1 MVLFFI
7 NVLES
12 FSMGMIFFDYFV
24 NRVSYFWINIC
35 NICWIST
42 FSRLHMGPSTHIHI
56 QCFYE
61 AHIIDINA
69 YVSEVYLVFSL
80 SAIY

>member
-1 MVLFFI
+1 
-7 NVLES
+7 
-12 FSMGMIFFDYFV
+12 
-24 NRVSYFWINIC
+24 
-35 NICWIST
+35 
-42 FSRLHMGPSTHIHI
+42 MGPSTHIHI